1 MFCIINACGI
11 IIPHQLSFFP
21 LTSMASQVCLLTYFI
36 YFLYGQKSL
45 KNTLLLLFFVFR
57 AICVYSAHLLSWKK
71 NAGGDLSKLSQSRAD
86 PEVLCQKVRPK
97 MMFNT
102 VNSHEEIRNRYRSR
116 EGVYSERYGPSGKK
130 AKHVEWWWWDSLTP
144 GSDFSAVRFPCCG
157 WSNFFLVGQVFVKAT
172 PCLPAACLS

>member
-1 MFCIINACGI
+1 MLVESSFPISSASSLS
-11 IIPHQLSFFP
+11 HQWLHKY
-21 LTSMASQVCLLTYFI
+21 ACLLILFTSCTDS
-36 YFLYGQKSL
+36 KSL
-45 KNTLLLLFFVFR
+45 NKTLLLLFFVFR

-71 NAGGDLSKLSQSRAD
+71 NAGGDLSKLSPSRAD
-86 PEVLCQKVRPK
+86 PEVLCQKVSPK
-97 MMFNT
+97 MVFNT

-116 EGVYSERYGPSGKK
+116 EGVYSKGYGPSGKK

-157 WSNFFLVGQVFVKAT
+157 LSNFFLVGQVFVKAT

>member
-1 MFCIINACGI
+1 MPAYLF
-11 IIPHQLSFFP
+11 
-21 LTSMASQVCLLTYFI
+21 Y
-36 YFLYGQKSL
+36 
-45 KNTLLLLFFVFR
+45 LLLVQTEITEKHLVVVFR
-57 AICVYSAHLLSWKK
+57 FQGNLCLFSSLTVLKK

-130 AKHVEWWWWDSLTP
+130 AKHVEWWW
-144 GSDFSAVRFPCCG
+144 
-157 WSNFFLVGQVFVKAT
+157 
-172 PCLPAACLS
+172 